1 MKEKF
6 QQYVMPAMMK
16 FVSST
21 PIVAVKD
28 GMVATMALTIVGSMF
43 LLLARFPYAPVA
55 EWFKLMDI
63 TPTLMQVAKATFD
76 LLGLVSVFAIA
87 YYYAR
92 QLKVEPLSAGIL
104 ALVAYILL
112 TEQSLVI
119 EGLEKPVTGI
129 LPTSYLGAKGMVA
142 AIIIGLAV
150 GKIYTWFQLRGI
162 TIKMPEG
169 VPEGVSNSFAAIIPG
184 AVIITISA
192 VIFGVLRA
200 NGTTFIDVIYKAIQ
214 TPLQG
219 MTSSFWGA
227 IAMAFFISFLWWF
240 GVHGA
245 SIVGGILGGNLN
257 CKHDS

>member
-1 MKEKF
+1 M
-6 QQYVMPAMMK
+6 
-16 FVSST
+16 
-21 PIVAVKD
+21 
-28 GMVATMALTIVGSMF
+28 
-43 LLLARFPYAPVA
+43 
-55 EWFKLMDI
+55 
-63 TPTLMQVAKATFD
+63 
-76 LLGLVSVFAIA
+76 
-87 YYYAR
+87 
-92 QLKVEPLSAGIL
+92 
-104 ALVAYILL
+104 
-112 TEQSLVI
+112 I